1 MKLSTIKDKQHNFI
15 KTLNKY
21 LIMPYYEEIEWE
33 LLQKERIFEDF
44 EWTFELP
51 FEMMHIKKLKIYRD
65 DFYNISLKIK
75 CVVDEN
81 FFKEIGPLVMIK
93 FIKIKSKFCSDEY
106 LIEYLDVL
114 KYTSFY
120 ENSSIFLNIS
130 LSATKIMFN
139 PNVNENIAWIK
150 EWYLNGPS
158 SKIIFP
164 RTTEFSK
171 KEIYEKELY
180 NPPQELND
188 GSKFKIE
195 TNKIGSTS
203 HNYIFCKL
211 NDAENIIIG
220 RVPDEMAP
228 DWSNNISISY
238 NSEKYVNNTN
248 IRGNIENIVSFV
260 FGKKLIKVAESYYDS
275 KGNKI
280 KEKIYNPFIDQKIN
294 IKNICK
300 SNGKF
305 PIPIHRYHRE
315 DVELVISDLIN
326 SFIENKVD
334 FSQMFVNYWASSFLP
349 PESKIMLLA
358 ASLESLKNKWFKSE
372 NSKSRGVIIDKPL
385 FRILIKDIKN
395 SFNLIF
401 GECDQIKDNFGG
413 LNMLSINKGFET
425 FFEEIGIDFGE
436 VELGAIRARN
446 NPVHGNDI
454 DSETYRELIIYAEV
468 YQVLVNRVILT
479 LLDFDGLYNIHD
491 FVDPVQI
498 LEKIPYS
505 LEELRDDVYQLK
517 TYDVD

>member
-203 HNYIFCKL
+203 NNYIFCKL
-211 NDAENIIIG
+211 NDVENIIIG

-228 DWSNNISISY
+228 DWSNNISINY
-238 NSEKYVNNTN
+238 NSEKYVNNKS
-248 IRGNIENIVSFV
+248 IRDNIENIVSFV

-280 KEKIYNPFIDQKIN
+280 KD
-294 IKNICK
+294 
-300 SNGKF
+300 
-305 PIPIHRYHRE
+305 
-315 DVELVISDLIN
+315 
-326 SFIENKVD
+326 FIENKVD
-334 FSQMFVNYWASSFLP
+334 FSQMFVNYWSSSFLP
-349 PESKIMLLA
+349 PESRIILLA
-358 ASLESLKNKWFKSE
+358 ASLESLKNKWFESV

-385 FRILIKDIKN
+385 FKILIKDIKN

-401 GECDQIKDNFGG
+401 DECQMIKDNFGG
-413 LNMLSINKGFET
+413 LNRLSINKGFEA
-425 FFEEIGIDFGE
+425 FFEEIGMDFGE
-436 VELGAIRARN
+436 VELEAIKARN
-446 NPVHGNDI
+446 MPVHGKDI
-454 DSETYRELIIYAEV
+454 DTETYRKLIIYAEV
-468 YQVLVNRVILT
+468 YQILVNRVILT

>member
-1 MKLSTIKDKQHNFI
+1 
-15 KTLNKY
+15 
-21 LIMPYYEEIEWE
+21 MPYYEEIEWE
-33 LLQKERIFEDF
+33 LLQKERIFKYDT
-44 EWTFELP
+44 WKFELP
-51 FEMMHIKKLKIYRD
+51 FEMMHIKELKIYRD
-65 DFYNISLKIK
+65 DFYKISLKIK

-81 FFKEIGPLVMIK
+81 FLKEVGPLVMIK
-93 FIKIKSKFCSDEY
+93 FIKIKSDFYPDEY
-106 LIEYLDVL
+106 LIEYLEVL

-120 ENSSIFLNIS
+120 ENSSFALNIS

-139 PNVNENIAWIK
+139 PNVNENIAWVK

-158 SKIIFP
+158 SKITFP
-164 RTTEFSK
+164 RTTDFSK

-180 NPPQELND
+180 NPPKELID
-188 GSKFKIE
+188 GRKFKIE
-195 TNKIGSTS
+195 TNKIESTS
-203 HNYIFCKL
+203 NNYIFCKL

-220 RVPDEMAP
+220 RVPDGMAP

-238 NSEKYVNNTN
+238 NSEKYVNNKKIRDN
-248 IRGNIENIVSFV
+248 IGNIISFV

-280 KEKIYNPFIDQKIN
+280 KEKIHNPFINQKIN

-300 SNGKF
+300 TDDKF
-305 PIPIHRYHRE
+305 PIPIHRYQRE
-315 DVELVISDLIN
+315 DVELIISDLIN

-334 FSQMFVNYWASSFLP
+334 FSQMFVNYWSSSFLP
-349 PESKIMLLA
+349 HESRIILLA
-358 ASLESLKNKWFKSE
+358 ASLESLKNKWFESE

-401 GECDQIKDNFGG
+401 DECQMIKDNFGG
-413 LNMLSINKGFET
+413 LNRLSLNKSFET
-425 FFEEIGIDFGE
+425 FFEEIGMDFGE
-436 VELGAIRARN
+436 VELGAIKARN

-454 DSETYRELIIYAEV
+454 DTETYLELIIYADV
-468 YQVLVNRVILT
+468 YQILVNKVILT

-498 LEKIPYS
+498 SQKIPYS
-505 LEELRDDVYQLK
+505 LEELRDDVYQFK